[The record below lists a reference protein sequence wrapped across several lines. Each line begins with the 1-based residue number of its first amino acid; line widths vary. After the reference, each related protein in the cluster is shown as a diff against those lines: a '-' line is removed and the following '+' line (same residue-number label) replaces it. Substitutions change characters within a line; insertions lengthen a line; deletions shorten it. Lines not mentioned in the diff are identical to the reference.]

1 MGLTIFLVLC
11 NIATL
16 VLTTVTILQT
26 SRLWKLKA
34 VRWLILVSVIILIG
48 ALSVLGISVAQTFE
62 EKIIFFKMRILGTLF
77 LAPCWLYFISSVF
90 DRWKWLHKKEAM
102 IVVFLPCVVNFF
114 LMLNP
119 STQSLLFYDL
129 RPFRYFDISIIA
141 FKLGPM
147 YSYFYL
153 WSMGLMLLSYII
165 SGISFVKSNGQR
177 RYQVLALNVGLGV
190 GIAQKVIADIA
201 HFPEGVEFVAFT
213 FSLLFTIIAII
224 YTVLRHRLLSV
235 VPLAMERIFHEMP
248 DPIFVI
254 DDERRVMAINE
265 KAKSF
270 FNLPENYLGDPIE
283 KLLPDIPLGP
293 GEVAVTGKDQKPQYF
308 HLALEKIE
316 DGKSNSPGTV
326 IFFRDIGEQKS
337 AELRLH
343 EGMEFRAR
351 LLAMLAHDLSG
362 FVEAQSLI
370 AFTLQENL
378 GSEHQQHFDLLESTS
393 MASHNL
399 INNVMEWVKKQPTQ
413 FQLISKSFELT
424 TLIKSTIS
432 SMDSRLVLKKV
443 EVEFFGSD
451 RQFFVDG
458 DPEMMASIL
467 RNILFNAL
475 RSTPSGKKIYL
486 SVNENQNQNQ
496 IEIKIR
502 DEGHGLDEKELERI
516 LEASKN
522 FNLTGVSKSQGTG
535 IGLML
540 VRHFISLH
548 QGDFK
553 MMSKPGEGTEVLVSI
568 PL

>member
-16 VLTTVTILQT
+16 VFTTITILQT
-26 SRLWKLKA
+26 SRLWRLKA
-34 VRWLILVSVIILIG
+34 VRWLILVSIIILVG
-48 ALSVLGISVAQTFE
+48 ALSLLGVLVAQTFE
-62 EKIIFFKMRILGTLF
+62 EKVLFFKMRILGTLF
-77 LAPCWLYFISSVF
+77 LAPCWLFFVNSVF
-90 DRWKWLHKKEAM
+90 ERWDWLNKKGAM
-102 IVVFLPCVVNFF
+102 AIVFLPCIVNFMM
-114 LMLNP
+114 MLIP
-119 STQSLLFYDL
+119 STQALLFYDF
-129 RPFRYFDISIIA
+129 RPFHYLDASIIT
-141 FKLGPM
+141 FKLGPI

-153 WSMGLMLLSYII
+153 WSMGIMFLSYII
-165 SGISFVKSNGQR
+165 SGISFVKSKGQR

-190 GIAQKVIADIA
+190 GIAQKIIADIV
-201 HFPEGVEFVAFT
+201 HFPEGVEFVGFT
-213 FSLLFTIIAII
+213 LSLLLTIVAII

-254 DDERRVMAINE
+254 DDEHRVMAINE

-283 KLLPDIPLGP
+283 KLLPEIPLEP
-293 GEVAVTGKDQKPQYF
+293 GEVVVNGKDQRSQYF

-326 IFFRDIGEQKS
+326 VFFRDIGEQKN
-337 AELRLH
+337 AEIRLH

-351 LLAMLAHDLSG
+351 LLAMLAHDLAG

-370 AFTLQENL
+370 AFTLQKNL

-399 INNVMEWVKKQPTQ
+399 INNVMEWVKKQPAQ
-413 FQLISKSFELT
+413 FQLVSKPFELT
-424 TLIKSTIS
+424 VLIKDIIS
-432 SMDSRLVLKKV
+432 SMESRLVLKRV
-443 EVEFFGSD
+443 EVEFLSSHQ
-451 RQFFVDG
+451 QFFIDG
-458 DPEMMASIL
+458 DPEMIASVL

-475 RSTPSGKKIYL
+475 RSTAPGKKIYL
-486 SVNENQNQNQ
+486 SVGENQKQ
-496 IEIKIR
+496 IEIKVR
-502 DEGHGLDEKELERI
+502 DEGQGINQQELERI
-516 LEASKN
+516 LEASKQ
-522 FNLTGVSKSQGTG
+522 FNLAGVSKSQGTG

-553 MMSKPGEGTEVLVSI
+553 MSSTPGEGTEVVVSI